1 MVSQRKAELFLV
13 LTTFVAATGWIFS
26 KEAMLALPAFGF
38 IGSRFMLASLC
49 LLPFC
54 YRALL
59 NMQAKDTAQA
69 FGVGMLLGG
78 GMLSWSYAVS
88 VSTTLGEGAFIVSLS
103 MLIVPL
109 IAWVLFK
116 RRPPN
121 IFWIA
126 LPFAILGLFL
136 LSMRGSWQASSSQ
149 IWFALSSLLFAFQFN
164 FNGKYSQ
171 RIPLLLLICVQ
182 LFAAGAMG
190 IGASMMFESMPN
202 NIDATIWIWFAL
214 STLVATVLRFL
225 LQITGQKYCAPS
237 VASVIMLL
245 EALWVVLFSVIFYNE
260 AMPLNKILGG
270 GLIILSLLIFRLGE
284 PFLNKGLSLIKAA

>member
-26 KEAMLALPAFGF
+26 KEAMLGLPAFGF
-38 IGSRFMLASLC
+38 IGYRFMIASLC

-54 YRALL
+54 YRALI
-59 NMQAKDTAQA
+59 NMQAKDTARA
-69 FGVGMLLGG
+69 ACIGMLLGG
-78 GMLSWSYAVS
+78 GMLCWSYAVS

-109 IAWVLFK
+109 VAWVLFK
-116 RRPPN
+116 RRPEN

-126 LPFAILGLFL
+126 LPFAVLGLFL

-149 IWFALSSLLFAFQFN
+149 VWFALASFIFAFQFN

-171 RIPLLLLICVQ
+171 QIPLLLLICVQ
-182 LFAAGAMG
+182 LFTAGAMG
-190 IGASMMFESMPN
+190 IAASIMFESAPN
-202 NIDATIWIWFAL
+202 SIDASIWIWFAL
-214 STLVATVLRFL
+214 STLLATVLRFL

-237 VASVIMLL
+237 VASIIMLL

-260 AMPLNKILGG
+260 TMPLNKILGG
-270 GLIILSLLIFRLGE
+270 GLIVTSLLIFRLGE
-284 PFLNKGLSLIKAA
+284 PLLNKSLQLIKKT